1 MVVGLDK
8 FREHFA
14 GHEEQYAVIG
24 GSACFLVFEQA
35 GLDFRVTKNIDMVL
49 CVEVVDAAFIERFRV
64 FLDAGGYKTRERC
77 NGRKEFY
84 RFHDPSTNGFP

>member
-35 GLDFRVTKNIDMVL
+35 GLDFRATKDIDMVL
-49 CVEVVDAAFIERFRV
+49 IVYCQRPCFQRLSD
-64 FLDAGGYKTRERC
+64 
-77 NGRKEFY
+77 
-84 RFHDPSTNGFP
+84 